1 MKSKQVHAA
10 FIGFAVGD
18 ALGVPVEFKR
28 REYLKENPV
37 KEMLGYMSWQQ
48 PAGTWSDDSSLAFC
62 LAESLCN
69 NYDIEDIGLKFTQWM
84 QNGYWGAH
92 FEVFDIGGT
101 TKHSLVRIVK
111 GLSAKISGNFFA
123 EDNGNGS
130 LMRILPLAFYLK
142 NEENVDVIFE
152 KVKEVSSITHAHFRS
167 FFACFI
173 YIIYALELI
182 NEQKKDAAYSNMQTK
197 VNDFIAKND
206 FNKNEIQ
213 LFSRILEND
222 VSELEENVIQSSGY
236 VLHTLEASLWSL
248 LTTNSYQEAVLKA
261 VNLGEDTD
269 TTACVTG
276 GLAGLYY
283 GLEAIP
289 EKWIN
294 VLARKA
300 DIIDLCDRFELK
312 FLN

>member
-10 FIGFAVGD
+10 FIGLVVGD
-18 ALGVPVEFKR
+18 ALGVPVEFQS
-28 REYLKENPV
+28 REYLRLNPIS
-37 KEMLGYMSWQQ
+37 EMMGFGTHNQ
-48 PAGTWSDDSSLAFC
+48 PEGTWSDDSSLAFC
-62 LAESLCN
+62 LADSLCTSYN
-69 NYDIEDIGLKFTQWM
+69 LEDIATKFLEWYNTEIWTPH
-84 QNGYWGAH
+84 GY
-92 FEVFDIGGT
+92 VFDIGIAT
-101 TKHSLVRIVK
+101 SQAVYRVAK
-111 GLSAKISGNFFA
+111 GVPPTLCGGFEEK
-123 EDNGNGS
+123 DNGNGS

-142 NEENVDVIFE
+142 NEENIDVIFE

-173 YIIYALELI
+173 YIIYTLELI
-182 NEQKKDAAYSNMQTK
+182 NEQKKDIAYTKMQIR
-197 VNDFIAKND
+197 VNNFIAKND

-213 LFSRILEND
+213 LFSRILEKD

-294 VLARKA
+294 VLARKD

-312 FLN
+312 FLI

>member
-10 FIGFAVGD
+10 FIGLAVGD
-18 ALGVPVEFKR
+18 ALGVPVEFLS
-28 REYLKENPV
+28 REYLRLNPIT
-37 KEMLGYMSWQQ
+37 EMIGYGTHSQ
-48 PAGTWSDDSSLAFC
+48 PAGTWSDDSSLTFC
-62 LAESLCN
+62 LADSLCN
-69 NYDIEDIGLKFTQWM
+69 SYNLEDIATKFLEWYNSEIWTPC
-84 QNGYWGAH
+84 GY
-92 FEVFDIGGT
+92 VFDIGIAT
-101 TKHSLVRIVK
+101 RQAINRISK
-111 GLSAKISGNFFA
+111 GVPPILCGGFEEN
-123 EDNGNGS
+123 DNGNGS

-182 NEQKKDAAYSNMQTK
+182 NEQKKDAAYFNMQIK
-197 VNDFIAKND
+197 VNDFIVKND

-222 VSELEENVIQSSGY
+222 VSELEENVIESSGY
-236 VLHTLEASLWSL
+236 VLHTLEASLWSIM
-248 LTTNSYQEAVLKA
+248 TTNSYQEAVLKA

-300 DIIDLCDRFELK
+300 DIIDLCDRFE
-312 FLN
+312 NSIQ